1 MAGIIQI
8 AVAGLENGISYALVG
23 LALVLIYKT
32 SRVFNFAAGTLGAF
46 SGYLAYVFIAVWG
59 LPWFVGAGLAVLAG
73 IVMGLVVERAAI
85 RPILGIP
92 ELNLVIA
99 TLGVDYF
106 VSNLTQLLFGSDA
119 HALPNPWPGPAL
131 ALGPI
136 VITRTYAV
144 IGVTTV
150 LLLTVLTVIVQRS
163 PVGLAMRA
171 FAEDKY
177 AAELLGVPSA
187 RMSQL
192 AWALA
197 STVGAVTAVL
207 FAPLL
212 FVQLGYMSG
221 IFVNG
226 FTAAVLGG
234 FVALPGTAAGGLLLG
249 VVEALVIRFVP
260 STWAPMVPLLVIL
273 AIMLL
278 RPGGVFVGRGALSRR
293 V

>member
-1 MAGIIQI
+1 MTGIIQV

-46 SGYLAYVFIAVWG
+46 SGYLCYVFIVRWG
-59 LPWFVGAGLAVLAG
+59 LPWALGAALAVACG
-73 IVMGLVVERAAI
+73 VVMGLLVERITI

-106 VSNLTQLLFGSDA
+106 VSNLTQVIFGSDA
-119 HALPNPWPGPAL
+119 HAVPKPWSGPDF
-131 ALGPI
+131 ALGS
-136 VITRTYAV
+136 VVVSRTYVVIAV
-144 IGVTTV
+144 VT
-150 LLLTVLTVIVQRS
+150 LLMLAAVTFIVQRTS
-163 PVGLAMRA
+163 VGLGMRA

-177 AAELLGVPSA
+177 AAELLGIPSA

-221 IFVNG
+221 VFVNG

-234 FVALPGTAAGGLLLG
+234 FFALGGTVAGGLLLG
-249 VVEALVIRFVP
+249 VVEALVIQYVP
-260 STWAPMVPLLVIL
+260 ATWAPMVPLLVIL
-273 AIMLL
+273 VIMLF
-278 RPGGVFVGRGALSRR
+278 RPEGVFVRGAVSRR